1 MKNLA
6 SLIFYQTD
14 IPITY
19 YKQIHDKFSQAINV
33 IQANNSNPRL
43 QSNFLNI
50 MNSKYYSNND
60 TSGLYLLI
68 VTDNNFCIQETANV
82 VVFDP
87 YKNEDR
93 ATKNFEEVYDTFEK
107 VVEYS
112 IKKFKMLTTEIDD
125 NYATRI
131 VIY

>member
-14 IPITY
+14 IPIMY
-19 YKQIHDKFSQAINV
+19 YKQIHDKFSQGINV
-33 IQANNSNPRL
+33 IQANNSSPGL

>member
-1 MKNLA
+1 MKNLT

-14 IPITY
+14 IPNMY
-19 YKQIHDKFSQAINV
+19 YKQIHNKFGQGMNV
-33 IQANNSNPRL
+33 IQANNSNTHP

-68 VTDNNFCIQETANV
+68 VTDNNFCVQETANV

-93 ATKNFEEVYDTFEK
+93 TTKNFDEVYDTFEK
-107 VVEYS
+107 VIEYS